1 MNLWKEGNWQTI
13 HFTNQTIPLNKL
25 DPEDTTTVHC
35 ALYLLHV
42 YKAAKNSEIKKKLQ
56 QFLRCSAAMKTQKDE
71 ITYALENY
79 NFKLFLCTFHQ
90 FLFFICLMNFQEVS
104 FKHSKYTFV
113 FIVHMP
119 FVHINNIPSLRRN
132 NKIPVPSS
140 QHHTLGYILRFSHR
154 ECHHHN
160 PRIPHL

>member
-90 FLFFICLMNFQEVS
+90 FLFFMFDEFSRSFLQTFKIYICFHCSYAIRPHKQYSE
-104 FKHSKYTFV
+104 
-113 FIVHMP
+113 
-119 FVHINNIPSLRRN
+119 
-132 NKIPVPSS
+132 SS
-140 QHHTLGYILRFSHR
+140 
-154 ECHHHN
+154 
-160 PRIPHL
+160 